1 MKKHIIIAG
10 VPRAGKSTV
19 SDLLAA
25 HGLPVIN
32 ADRVYHQL
40 LIPPSPCLDE
50 LVRHFGRTILADDGT
65 LNRRALGEIV
75 FSSPAAL
82 DNLNTIAHR
91 YVMEEIRLQLDALR
105 RQKLRAAVLDAPQ
118 LFEAGA
124 NRDCGV
130 IISVL
135 ADANLRLERIVA
147 RDGIDAD
154 LAYRRIAAQKKDEFF
169 RSHSDYIIENNG
181 EASFDPDVLAQ
192 LEEEENSML
201 RVKKRGGGSSD
212 DDMGRDKKPD
222 PLLINAIEIAVENQS
237 ISTSSLQRY
246 LEVGYS
252 RGAKLIDSMER
263 LGIVGPPNGAKPREV
278 LMTMEQYHVWRLEQ
292 NFD

>member
-1 MKKHIIIAG
+1 MLVIG
-10 VPRAGKSTV
+10 LTGPTGAGKGAVASIF
-19 SDLLAA
+19 AQY
-25 HGLPVIN
+25 GIPVIN

-91 YVMEEIRLQLDALR
+91 YVMEEIRLQLDVLR

-169 RSHSDYIIENNG
+169 RSHSDYIIENNDSLYN
-181 EASFDPDVLAQ
+181 EDIQEILN
-192 LEEEENSML
+192 EN
-201 RVKKRGGGSSD
+201 
-212 DDMGRDKKPD
+212 
-222 PLLINAIEIAVENQS
+222 
-237 ISTSSLQRY
+237 
-246 LEVGYS
+246 
-252 RGAKLIDSMER
+252 
-263 LGIVGPPNGAKPREV
+263 
-278 LMTMEQYHVWRLEQ
+278 
-292 NFD
+292 

>member
-1 MKKHIIIAG
+1 MLVIG
-10 VPRAGKSTV
+10 LTGPSGAGKSTV

-91 YVMEEIRLQLDALR
+91 YVMEEIRLQLDVLR

-181 EASFDPDVLAQ
+181 SPDALYPQVRRIL
-192 LEEEENSML
+192 LETG
-201 RVKKRGGGSSD
+201 V
-212 DDMGRDKKPD
+212 
-222 PLLINAIEIAVENQS
+222 I
-237 ISTSSLQRY
+237 TS
-246 LEVGYS
+246 
-252 RGAKLIDSMER
+252 
-263 LGIVGPPNGAKPREV
+263 
-278 LMTMEQYHVWRLEQ
+278 
-292 NFD
+292 

>member
-1 MKKHIIIAG
+1 MLVIG
-10 VPRAGKSTV
+10 LTGPSGAGKSTV
-19 SDLLAA
+19 SDLLVA

-91 YVMEEIRLQLDALR
+91 YVMEEIRLQLDVLR

-181 EASFDPDVLAQ
+181 SPDALYPQVRRIL
-192 LEEEENSML
+192 LETG
-201 RVKKRGGGSSD
+201 V
-212 DDMGRDKKPD
+212 
-222 PLLINAIEIAVENQS
+222 I
-237 ISTSSLQRY
+237 TS
-246 LEVGYS
+246 
-252 RGAKLIDSMER
+252 
-263 LGIVGPPNGAKPREV
+263 
-278 LMTMEQYHVWRLEQ
+278 
-292 NFD
+292 